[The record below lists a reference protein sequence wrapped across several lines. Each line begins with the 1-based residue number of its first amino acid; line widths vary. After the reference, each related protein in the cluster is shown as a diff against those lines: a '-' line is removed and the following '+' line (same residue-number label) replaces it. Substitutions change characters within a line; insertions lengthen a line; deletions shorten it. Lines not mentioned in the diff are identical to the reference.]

1 MVNPSEDAAEH
12 STESHTV
19 WVPRL
24 VSRCYL
30 TLIKLERTIPRSI
43 PPFKSL
49 CGYAQWC
56 FDSPIDSKSATVLWQ
71 VMSIIDVCT
80 EVRRLWP
87 RNQDLIVLGKINKVS
102 RKVLALKT
110 PYCMLPADVLGMSAT
125 TSTGGSAIADY
136 PHKFPDET
144 SRRWVS
150 AVVWREGISS
160 KYL

>member
-1 MVNPSEDAAEH
+1 MSFWSVLCMVYRSEDAAEQ
-12 STESHTV
+12 STECLTV
-19 WVPRL
+19 WVLRL

-30 TLIKLERTIPRSI
+30 TLIKLERKIPRSI

-110 PYCMLPADVLGMSAT
+110 PYASSRCFGHVCNHFHRRQCHCRLSSHV
-125 TSTGGSAIADY
+125 
-136 PHKFPDET
+136 
-144 SRRWVS
+144 SRRDV
-150 AVVWREGISS
+150 
-160 KYL
+160 